1 MKDYIYSL
9 ELKVRDYECDIQ
21 GIVNNSVYQNYLEHT
36 RHEFLLSIGHDFAEL
51 AKKGITPVVYRVEID
66 YKTPLVS
73 GNEFYSKLNVSLDG
87 RLKVVFHQDIYRKSD
102 EKIVVKAKV
111 IAVVLNN
118 GRPTTP
124 DLFIEPIKDQL
135 I

>member
-1 MKDYIYSL
+1 MKEYIYSL
-9 ELKVRDYECDIQ
+9 ELKVRDYEVDLQ

-36 RHEFLLSIGHDFAEL
+36 RHEFLLNIGHDFAEL
-51 AKKGITPVVYRVEID
+51 AKQGITPVVYRVEMD

-73 GNEFYSKLNVSLDG
+73 GDEFICKLNVSLDG

-102 EKIVVKAKV
+102 DKLVVKANI
-111 IAVVLNN
+111 IAVVLKD
-118 GRPTTP
+118 GRPSTP
-124 DLFIEPIKDQL
+124 DFFIEPIKDKL